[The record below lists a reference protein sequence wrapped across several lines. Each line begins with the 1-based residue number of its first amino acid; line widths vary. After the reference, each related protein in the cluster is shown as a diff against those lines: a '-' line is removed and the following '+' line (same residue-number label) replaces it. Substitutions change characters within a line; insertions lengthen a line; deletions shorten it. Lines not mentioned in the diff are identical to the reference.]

1 MNINP
6 HFRPLSANFT
16 KWLNTPKQFVGNFV
30 GNWVKVHVG
39 FVFYSLQRYD
49 EAVKWLKAGIQ
60 SNHEGVHHPRF
71 YFHLGDA
78 CNRLGRTNEVSLY
91 II

>member
-1 MNINP
+1 MFF
-6 HFRPLSANFT
+6 FRKCFSI
-16 KWLNTPKQFVGNFV
+16 FVQALQIEPSDG
-30 GNWVKVHVG
+30 WVKVHVG
-39 FVFYSLQRYD
+39 FIFYSLQRYD